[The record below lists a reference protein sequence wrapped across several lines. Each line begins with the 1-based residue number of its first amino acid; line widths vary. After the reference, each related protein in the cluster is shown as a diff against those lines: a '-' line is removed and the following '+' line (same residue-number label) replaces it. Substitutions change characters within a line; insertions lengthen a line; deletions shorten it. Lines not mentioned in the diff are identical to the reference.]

1 MTERPFSGKLAASSE
16 VDRYTE
22 ARVLGASRADA
33 VGQTDSVGRN
43 YGGGCATRRGIRRGM
58 KPNQGWASC
67 TQIGKPITSSAAI
80 VASLRGDGGQ
90 GRVGV
95 DSTGASR

>member
-1 MTERPFSGKLAASSE
+1 MQSI
-16 VDRYTE
+16 
-22 ARVLGASRADA
+22 ADA
-33 VGQTDSVGRN
+33 VGQTDSARQD
-43 YGGGCATRRGIRRGM
+43 YGGGCATRSGIERGM
-58 KPNQGWASC
+58 KPNLGWASC
-67 TQIGKPITSSAAI
+67 APIGKPITSSAAI